1 MSTPTKATEKIMA
14 FIEEYKS
21 KVNQLNEKIAAT
33 SQEMDDMK
41 MEARFIREK
50 ELPEASVKR
59 VLEGETAHEAK
70 LAKKLEKLEADILA
84 KQEELLIL
92 NKALQQF
99 KLQSA
104 EGLKQF
110 HQLFIDERKIA
121 TDKAY
126 SKMMNAKRAYV
137 ETMKAES
144 ELLHQYQAI
153 DVQMQEIELEAG
165 LRKDIYNILPLNA
178 APIQGHLNRHNGV
191 YLALP
196 NEDVQKIIKKKRI
209 DLGYLDKFKHS
220 KSL

>member
-1 MSTPTKATEKIMA
+1 MMASEKINQ
-14 FIEEYKS
+14 FISVYRN
-21 KVNQLNEKIAAT
+21 KVNELNEKIAAT
-33 SQEMDDMK
+33 SQQMEDMK
-41 MEARFIREK
+41 LEARFIREK

-99 KLQSA
+99 NLQSA

-110 HQLFIDERKIA
+110 HQLFNDERKIA

-137 ETMKAES
+137 ETMKAEA
-144 ELLHQYQAI
+144 EVLHEYQVI
-153 DVQMQEIELEAG
+153 DVMMQEVELQAG
-165 LRKDIYNILPLNA
+165 LRKDIYNILTVDS
-178 APIQGHLNRHNGV
+178 APIQGHLNRHSNV

-196 NEDVQKIIKKKRI
+196 HEDVTKIIKKQPS
-209 DLGYLDKFKHS
+209 DLAYLEKFKHS
-220 KSL
+220 KAL